1 MARPAEPA
9 NMGSPEI
16 EPILRI
22 VAGSKTYGGIHAIDH
37 VDFDLRSGEIHA
49 ILGENGA
56 GKSTLC
62 KAISGAIELS
72 SGDYFLTGKKVSF
85 SSPGEALKN
94 GVAMVY
100 QETSLVPSMTV
111 AQNLELGMERFF
123 TVYRKINIAAQ
134 QSQQALNFNVDP
146 LALVETLGTA
156 KRQMVE
162 IARAV
167 RHQVRVIIFDEPTA
181 SLTPEEMQHL
191 FHLLDSLRAKGVGI
205 IFISHALEE
214 ALKIADRITVLRD
227 GKLVHTGPAGELD
240 RARIVRMMVG
250 RDLAATHY
258 AAVETEGTP
267 ELPTTV
273 PSETAGEK
281 QKVLSVE
288 NVTMGNVVKNMSFS
302 VYGGEVVGM
311 AGLVGSGRTE
321 IAHIICGARKRNF
334 LRGGLIYLNGK
345 PIRYRV
351 PRQAVRDGI
360 VYITEDRKLDGF
372 FETMTADDNIYL
384 GYLSGPRRQ
393 RVFYSLKE
401 RKKTADRWLTALSIS
416 ALKRSLK
423 IIEYSGGNQQKVV
436 VAKSLTQNPSLVI
449 FDEPTRGVDVGAI
462 PQIHAS
468 IRNLAAQRKAVI
480 VISSYLPEILAISD
494 RVLVARGGRIV
505 EEMPASEATEEKIMY
520 AAIH

>member
-1 MARPAEPA
+1 MSNSAEVAPV
-9 NMGSPEI
+9 
-16 EPILRI
+16 LRI
-22 VAGSKTYGGIHAIDH
+22 VAGSKVYGGIHAIDS
-37 VDFDLRSGEIHA
+37 VDFDLRPGEIHA
-49 ILGENGA
+49 VLGENGA

-62 KAISGAIELS
+62 KAISGAIELT
-72 SGDYFLTGKKVSF
+72 SGAYILGGTQVSF

-111 AQNLELGMERFF
+111 AQNLELGMEKFF

-167 RHQVRVIIFDEPTA
+167 RHNARVIIFDEPTA

-191 FHLLDSLRAKGVGI
+191 FHLLNSLRSQGVGI

-227 GKLVHTGPAGELD
+227 GKLVHTGPAAGL
-240 RARIVRMMVG
+240 ARPAIVRMMVG
-250 RDLAATHY
+250 RDIAATHY
-258 AAVETEGTP
+258 AAVEAEGVAAVEPRGGTD
-267 ELPTTV
+267 
-273 PSETAGEK
+273 K
-281 QKVLSVE
+281 DRRRVLSVE
-288 NVTMGNVVKNMSFS
+288 NVTMGSVVKNMSFS
-302 VYGGEVVGM
+302 VYEGEVVGM

-321 IAHIICGARKRNF
+321 IAHVICGARKRNF
-334 LRGGLIYLNGK
+334 LRGGLIYLNDR

-372 FETMTADDNIYL
+372 FETMTADDNVYL
-384 GYLSGPRRQ
+384 GYLASPKGGRRLL
-393 RVFYSLKE
+393 YSLKQ
-401 RKKTADRWLTALSIS
+401 RKKIADRWVKALSIS
-416 ALKRSLK
+416 ALKRSLR
-423 IIEYSGGNQQKVV
+423 IVEYSGGNQQKVV
-436 VAKSLTQNPSLVI
+436 VAKSLAQEPSVVI

-462 PQIHAS
+462 PQIHAA
-468 IRNLAAQRKAVI
+468 IRALAAEGKAVI
-480 VISSYLPEILAISD
+480 VISSYLPEVMAISD
-494 RVLVARGGRIV
+494 RILVARGGRIV
-505 EEMPASEATEEKIMY
+505 EEMTAAQATEEKIMY